1 MLASS
6 LNRCLGSTQHLK
18 NKYGGGYTLDL
29 KCGSDLS
36 TDWENLQS
44 AVEEI
49 FGKDKA
55 AIYESFSDR
64 RTYSVSQEGVKSLMK
79 VFNSL
84 EKCKS
89 TKRKH
94 HLKWLLLA
102 LMFRICQTL
111 QNWRA
116 TALHSNFQNCNLLT
130 FSVKSDYDVEEYSFG
145 QTTLE
150 QVFIKFAKE
159 QDLEEE

>member
-49 FGKDKA
+49 FGKDKV

-89 TKRKH
+89 IKRKQSIALTIGCTPWH
-94 HLKWLLLA
+94 SWTSRLFSLKYKTHWNNTQ
-102 LMFRICQTL
+102 QTL
-111 QNWRA
+111 KGHYLV
-116 TALHSNFQNCNLLT
+116 T
-130 FSVKSDYDVEEYSFG
+130 SF
-145 QTTLE
+145 L
-150 QVFIKFAKE
+150 I
-159 QDLEEE
+159 